1 MNTKVKCFAVVG
13 ASGLIGRQ
21 LALQLARTDNTVVA
35 LGRRAV
41 DGLPSSIA
49 QHTVDF
55 NARWQEWNLPSFD
68 TLFCALGTT
77 IKVAGS
83 QAAFRTVDFDY
94 VVNTARA
101 AKAAGANRM
110 AVVSTLGASPTSST
124 FYNRTKGE
132 MEQALI
138 EIGFEHLVIV
148 RPSLLDGDRSALGQA
163 TRTGEAIGVA
173 LSRAFAFVIPKKY
186 RAVPAGA
193 VARSMINAIKESK
206 ARVEIIESQ
215 SILNSFE

>member
-1 MNTKVKCFAVVG
+1 MSANCNHCAVVG

-21 LALQLARTDNTVVA
+21 LVSQLSQADQPVIALS
-35 LGRRAV
+35 RRSV
-41 DGLPSSIA
+41 DGLASKVQQQNIDFSAPW
-49 QHTVDF
+49 QH
-55 NARWQEWNLPSFD
+55 WNLPAFD

-83 QAAFRTVDFDY
+83 KAAFRAGDFDY

-101 AKAAGANRM
+101 ARAVGASRM
-110 AVVSTLGASPTSST
+110 AVVSSLGASATSSV

-148 RPSLLDGDRSALGQA
+148 RPSLLDGNRSALGQSA
-163 TRTGEAIGVA
+163 RPGEALGIA
-173 LSRAFAFVIPKKY
+173 LSRAFAFAIPKKY
-186 RAVPAGA
+186 RCVPASA
-193 VARSMINAIKESK
+193 AARSMISTIKISK
-206 ARVEIIESQ
+206 KSVVIIESNEIST
-215 SILNSFE
+215 SIK

>member
-1 MNTKVKCFAVVG
+1 MSANCNHCAVVG

-21 LALQLARTDNTVVA
+21 LVSQLSQADQPVIALS
-35 LGRRAV
+35 RRSV
-41 DGLPSSIA
+41 DGLASKVQQQNIDFSAPW
-49 QHTVDF
+49 QH
-55 NARWQEWNLPSFD
+55 WNLPAFD

-83 QAAFRTVDFDY
+83 KAAFRAVDFDY

-101 AKAAGANRM
+101 AKAVGASRM
-110 AVVSTLGASPTSST
+110 AVVSSLGASANSSV

-148 RPSLLDGDRSALGQA
+148 RPSLLDGDRSALGQSF
-163 TRTGEAIGVA
+163 RPGEALGIA
-173 LSRAFAFVIPKKY
+173 MSRALAFAVPKKY
-186 RAVPAGA
+186 RSVPASA
-193 VARSMINAIKESK
+193 VAQSMISTIKNSK
-206 ARVEIIESQ
+206 KLVVIIESDQ
-215 SILNSFE
+215 ISAAIT